1 MLRAGW
7 PASGALTSAAGLAGW
22 YRQLIAGRV
31 LRPATLTAA
40 LATRASGEDRVLG
53 IESAF
58 GLGFMRPSLTFPT
71 PPAGRD
77 GAFGHTGVGG
87 SIGFADTS
95 RGLALAYVP
104 NRMSDDVSGALR
116 AYRLIEA
123 VYESIG

>member
-1 MLRAGW
+1 MPADERAGEPGGGRPTTAAAGTTHGGAGAR
-7 PASGALTSAAGLAGW
+7 PASVHGWCDPALH
-22 YRQLIAGRV
+22 RV
-31 LRPATLTAA
+31 
-40 LATRASGEDRVLG
+40 RA
-53 IESAF
+53 AF